1 MCVSSQELKRA
12 SADVKVVGQHALDIP
27 NETLDQHE
35 MGLTGIMHKETD
47 LLDNIRQVGMS
58 ERKILQCA
66 VGKALILNQISNR
79 HAAGG
84 RELGA
89 SVNMS

>member
-1 MCVSSQELKRA
+1 MCVSSQELKRV
-12 SADVKVVGQHALDIP
+12 SADVKVVGQRALDIP
-27 NETLDQHE
+27 NEKLDQHE

-47 LLDNIRQVGMS
+47 LLDNIRQVEMS

-66 VGKALILNQISNR
+66 GKALILNQISNR